1 MLRYYFYQYRSPLYR
16 APTLD
21 AFCKLMEDVGF
32 QVQSQLALTYE
43 LHMGEAFF
51 DKEGPFSETWRMYD
65 RSVGLPMPGGGV
77 MECTDLHCLYA
88 PCEIGKG

>member
-1 MLRYYFYQYRSPLYR
+1 
-16 APTLD
+16 
-21 AFCKLMEDVGF
+21 MEDVGF
-32 QVQSQLALTYE
+32 QVKSQLALTYE

-77 MECTDLHCLYA
+77 IECTDLHCLYA